1 MPAGV
6 SRVVSRLI
14 SIVWMIVMSGHV
26 FRAVFKLLTND
37 ANSLWLAEDAL
48 EKATLILRVL
58 GYGL

>member
-1 MPAGV
+1 
-6 SRVVSRLI
+6 VVSRLI
-14 SIVWMIVMSGHV
+14 SVVWMIVMSGHV